1 MPADSILRAVN
12 EEGLSPCEY
21 DDYDYDDVLYEDRV
35 SSPTCEE
42 ELDYG
47 DSEG

>member
-1 MPADSILRAVN
+1 MPDDTGYSALIAVN
-12 EEGLSPCEY
+12 DEGLSPCE
-21 DDYDYDDVLYEDRV
+21 DYDYDDVLYEDRV

-47 DSEG
+47 QQ